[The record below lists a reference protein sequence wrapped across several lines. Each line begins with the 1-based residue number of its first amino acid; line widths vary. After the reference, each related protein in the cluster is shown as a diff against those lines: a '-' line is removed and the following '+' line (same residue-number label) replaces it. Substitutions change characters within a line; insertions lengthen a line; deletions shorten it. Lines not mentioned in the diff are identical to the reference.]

1 MAFRYRNRSS
11 IQSIIDEGLEKKMLI
26 KELSIKEVIT
36 NSAGEMFVVNIYN
49 LYEKYYEL
57 LLEHTSTVVLSDE
70 EYLKYRYQPRRL
82 AQDLYNNQ
90 DFYYML
96 LRLNY
101 IYSVSQF
108 DFKELRVFKPGIVSL
123 LNEILVK
130 ESEEYIDN
138 EMAVLK
144 KINE

>member
-1 MAFRYRNRSS
+1 MAFRYRNKST

-26 KELSIKEVIT
+26 KELSLKEVIT

-70 EYLKYRYQPRRL
+70 EYLKYKYQPRRL